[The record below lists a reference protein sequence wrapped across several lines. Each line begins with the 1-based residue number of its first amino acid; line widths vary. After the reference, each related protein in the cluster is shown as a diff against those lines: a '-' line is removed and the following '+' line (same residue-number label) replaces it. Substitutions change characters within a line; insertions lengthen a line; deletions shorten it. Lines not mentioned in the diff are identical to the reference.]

1 MRLVDSPPTAAGNR
15 VPAPIRL
22 DDLLAAT
29 GGRLQAPT
37 TVRSF
42 RLAVVDSRKV
52 VPGSLFVALPG
63 SAPTATASC
72 PTRRRRRGRG
82 ARRA

>member
-1 MRLVDSPPTAAGNR
+1 MRLVDSPPNAAGNR
-15 VPAPIRL
+15 VPSPIRI

-42 RLAVVDSRKV
+42 RLAVVDSRNA
-52 VPGSLFVALPG
+52 VPECLFVALPG
-63 SAPTATASC
+63 ERTDGHRFVAYALAA
-72 PTRRRRRGRG
+72 G
-82 ARRA
+82 AVAALV